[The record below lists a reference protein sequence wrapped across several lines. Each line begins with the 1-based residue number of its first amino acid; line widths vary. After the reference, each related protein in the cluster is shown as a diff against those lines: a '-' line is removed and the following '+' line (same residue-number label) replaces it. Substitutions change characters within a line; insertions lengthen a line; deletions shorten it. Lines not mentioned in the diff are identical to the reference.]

1 MSFINP
7 NFDPYLELQETKL
20 EVIRHQNTIQQLI
33 VGHNH
38 NQELIRDLVQQHHQ
52 LVELV
57 KHTRRQL
64 DFLISEVSVLRGNNS
79 Q

>member
-1 MSFINP
+1 MSLLNP

-20 EVIRHQNTIQQLI
+20 EVIRHQNTIKQLI

-38 NQELIRDLVQQHHQ
+38 SQELIRDLVEQHHQ

-64 DFLISEVSVLRGNNS
+64 DLLRQEVNLITGHNS